1 MNPRINP
8 QVLKSVEVLHK
19 NTFDTGP
26 RITRQQY
33 IDVGDKVVVV
43 EFWSQP
49 SGETHHISQRDL
61 RAGETF

>member
-1 MNPRINP
+1 MNPRTNP
-8 QVLKSVEVLHK
+8 QVLTSVEVLHK

-26 RITRQQY
+26 RITKQQY

-43 EFWSQP
+43 EFWNLP

>member
-19 NTFDTGP
+19 NSFDASS
-26 RITRQQY
+26 RITKQQY
-33 IDVGDKVVVV
+33 IDIGDKVVVV
-43 EFWSQP
+43 EFWSRT
-49 SGETHHISQRDL
+49 SGEIHHISQRDL

>member
-19 NTFDTGP
+19 NTFNTGP
-26 RITRQQY
+26 RITKQQY

-43 EFWSQP
+43 ECWSQP
-49 SGETHHISQRDL
+49 SGDINHISQRDL

>member
-1 MNPRINP
+1 MNPRTNP
-8 QVLKSVEVLHK
+8 QVLTSVEVLHK

-49 SGETHHISQRDL
+49 SGETLHISQRDL

>member
-19 NTFDTGP
+19 NAFDSSS
-26 RITRQQY
+26 RITMQQY
-33 IDVGDKVVVV
+33 IDIGDKVVVV
-43 EFWSQP
+43 EFWSRP
-49 SGETHHISQRDL
+49 SGEIYHISQRDL

>member
-19 NTFDTGP
+19 NSFDASS
-26 RITRQQY
+26 RITKQQY
-33 IDVGDKVVVV
+33 IDLGDKVVVV
-43 EFWSQP
+43 EFWSRP
-49 SGETHHISQRDL
+49 SGEIHHISQRDL